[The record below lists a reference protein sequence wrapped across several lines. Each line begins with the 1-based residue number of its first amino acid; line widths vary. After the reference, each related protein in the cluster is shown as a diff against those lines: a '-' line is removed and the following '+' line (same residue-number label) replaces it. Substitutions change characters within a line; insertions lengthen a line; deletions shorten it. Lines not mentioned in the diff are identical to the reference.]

1 MRAACVTPT
10 LTPTAVRQRG
20 AALLAAMLTVTLVAT
35 FAAAALWQQFRG
47 IEVESAERGR
57 VQASWILTGS
67 LDWARLILREDGR
80 NAQADHL
87 AEPWAVPLNEA
98 RLSSFLAVDASSSAS
113 ESNGELEAFLSG
125 QITDLQ
131 SRMNVTNLM
140 DGSAV
145 SEAWLLA
152 FGRLFESLGL
162 QESQLTGMVTQ
173 LLDASRSANPVA
185 VPSTVAGVPTP
196 PAPPPSPTAPLMP
209 QRVDQLVWL
218 GLDPAS
224 LVLLRPY
231 ITLLPARTAINL
243 NTASAEVIHA
253 ATPGMEM
260 ADAQKLVAARASSH
274 FRTVADAIRLI
285 SSPEVQLGMAQHA
298 VASRYFEVQGRL
310 RIDQTVVEERSVLQR
325 DGLSVRTLWRDR
337 GVVVEAAARAARP

>member
-1 MRAACVTPT
+1 MRAAGVHVT
-10 LTPTAVRQRG
+10 RQRG

-98 RLSSFLAVDASSSAS
+98 RLSSFLAVDSSSSAS
-113 ESNGELEAFLSG
+113 ESSAELEAFLSG

-131 SRMNVTNLM
+131 SRMNVTNLI
-140 DGSAV
+140 DGNTV
-145 SEAWLLA
+145 SETSLLA

-162 QESQLTGMVTQ
+162 QASQLTDLATQ
-173 LLDASRSANPVA
+173 LLEASRSANPVA
-185 VPSTVAGVPTP
+185 VPSTTAGVPTP
-196 PAPPPSPTAPLMP
+196 AAPPPSPTAPLMP

-218 GLDPAS
+218 GLDPAA
-224 LVLLRPY
+224 LALLRPY

-260 ADAQKLVAARASSH
+260 ADAQKLVTARARSH
-274 FRTVADAIRLI
+274 FRTVAEAIRLV
-285 SSPEVQLGMAQHA
+285 SDPNVQIALAQHA
-298 VASRYFEVQGRL
+298 VATSFFEVQGQL
-310 RIDQTVVEERSVLQR
+310 RVDQTVVQERSVVQR
-325 DGLSVRTLWRDR
+325 TGLTVRTLWRDR
-337 GVVVEAAARAARP
+337 GVVLVSAASAARP

>member
-1 MRAACVTPT
+1 MRATCGDVTCH
-10 LTPTAVRQRG
+10 RG
-20 AALLAAMLTVTLVAT
+20 AALLSAMLTVTLVAT

-47 IEVESAERGR
+47 IEIETAERGR

-80 NAQADHL
+80 NAQVDHL
-87 AEPWAVPLNEA
+87 GEPWAVPLNEA

-113 ESNGELEAFLSG
+113 ESNPELEAFLSG

-131 SRMNVTNLM
+131 SRMNVTNLI
-140 DGSAV
+140 DGNAL
-145 SEAWLLA
+145 SETSMIT

-162 QESQLTGMVTQ
+162 QASQLSDLSSQ
-173 LLDASRSANPVA
+173 LLEAARSANPVP
-185 VPSTVAGVPTP
+185 VPSTTAGVPNP
-196 PAPPPSPTAPLMP
+196 PAPLPSPTAPLMP
-209 QRVDQLVWL
+209 QRVEQLIWL
-218 GLDPAS
+218 GLDPAA
-224 LVLLRPY
+224 LAVLRPY

-260 ADAQKLVAARASSH
+260 ADAKKLVTARASSH
-274 FRTVADAIRLI
+274 FRTVADAIRQI
-285 SSPEVQLGMAQHA
+285 SSPEVQMGMAQHA

-310 RIDQTVVEERSVLQR
+310 RIDKTVVEERSLLQR

-337 GVVVEAAARAARP
+337 GVVVETAAIAVRP

>member
-1 MRAACVTPT
+1 MRVASVQVTG
-10 LTPTAVRQRG
+10 QRG

-35 FAAAALWQQFRG
+35 FASAALWQQFRG
-47 IEVESAERGR
+47 IEVETAERGR
-57 VQASWILTGS
+57 VQAAWILTGS

-113 ESNGELEAFLSG
+113 EPSAELEAFLSG

-131 SRMNVTNLM
+131 SRMNVTNLI
-140 DGSAV
+140 DGNVV
-145 SEAWLLA
+145 SETSLIA
-152 FGRLFESLGL
+152 FGRLFDSLGL
-162 QESQLTGMVTQ
+162 QAPQLTDLATQ
-173 LLDASRSANPVA
+173 LLDAARSANPVA
-185 VPSTVAGVPTP
+185 VPSTTAGVPTP

-218 GLDPAS
+218 GLDPAA
-224 LVLLRPY
+224 LALLRPY
-231 ITLLPARTAINL
+231 ITLLPVRTAINL
-243 NTASAEVIHA
+243 NTASAQVIHA
-253 ATPGMEM
+253 ATPGMDM

-274 FRTVADAIRLI
+274 FRTVADAIRQI
-285 SSPEVQLGMAQHA
+285 SSPVAQLGMAQHA
-298 VASRYFEVQGRL
+298 VGSRYFEVQGRL

-325 DGLSVRTLWRDR
+325 DGLVVRTLWRDR
-337 GVVVEAAARAARP
+337 GVVQESAASVARP

>member
-1 MRAACVTPT
+1 MMSA
-10 LTPTAVRQRG
+10 RQASSRQHG

-47 IEVESAERGR
+47 IEVETAERGR

-80 NAQADHL
+80 NPQADHL

-98 RLSSFLAVDASSSAS
+98 RLSSFLAVDSSSSAS
-113 ESNGELEAFLSG
+113 ETNVEVEAFLSG
-125 QITDLQ
+125 QISDLQ
-131 SRMNVTNLM
+131 SRMNVINLI
-140 DGSAV
+140 DGNTV
-145 SEAWLLA
+145 SEASLLT

-162 QESQLTGMVTQ
+162 QVSQLTDLSAQ
-173 LLDASRSANPVA
+173 LLAASRSANPVA
-185 VPSTVAGVPTP
+185 VPSVTAGVPTP
-196 PAPPPSPTAPLMP
+196 AAPPPSPTAPLMP

-218 GLDPAS
+218 GLDPAA
-224 LVLLRPY
+224 LALLRPY

-243 NTASAEVIHA
+243 NTASAQVIHA

-260 ADAQKLVAARASSH
+260 ADAQKLVASRASSH
-274 FRTVADAIRLI
+274 FRTVADAIRQI

-298 VASRYFEVQGRL
+298 VASRYFEVRGRL

-325 DGLSVRTLWRDR
+325 DGLSVRTLYRDR
-337 GVVVEAAARAARP
+337 GVVLESAVAGAARP

>member
-1 MRAACVTPT
+1 MMSAGVHVT
-10 LTPTAVRQRG
+10 RQRG

-98 RLSSFLAVDASSSAS
+98 RLSSFLAVDSSSSAS
-113 ESNGELEAFLSG
+113 ESSAELEAFLSG

-131 SRMNVTNLM
+131 SRMNVTNLI
-140 DGSAV
+140 DGNTV
-145 SEAWLLA
+145 SETSLLA

-162 QESQLTGMVTQ
+162 QASQLTDLATQ
-173 LLDASRSANPVA
+173 LLEASRSANPVA
-185 VPSTVAGVPTP
+185 VPSTTAGVPTP
-196 PAPPPSPTAPLMP
+196 AAPPPSPTAPLMP

-218 GLDPAS
+218 GLDPAA
-224 LVLLRPY
+224 LALLRPY

-260 ADAQKLVAARASSH
+260 ADAQKLVTVRASSH
-274 FRTVADAIRLI
+274 FRTVAEAIRLV
-285 SSPEVQLGMAQHA
+285 SDPNVQIALAQHA
-298 VASRYFEVQGRL
+298 VATSYFEVQGQL
-310 RIDQTVVEERSVLQR
+310 RVDQTVVQERSVVQR
-325 DGLSVRTLWRDR
+325 TGLTVRTLWRDR
-337 GVVVEAAARAARP
+337 GVVLVSAASAARP

>member
-1 MRAACVTPT
+1 M
-10 LTPTAVRQRG
+10 TAVCVQAARQRG

-47 IEVESAERGR
+47 IEIESAERGR

-80 NAQADHL
+80 NAAADYL

-98 RLSSFLAVDASSSAS
+98 RLSSFLAVDSSSSAS
-113 ESNGELEAFLSG
+113 ASNAELEAFLSG

-131 SRMNVTNLM
+131 SRMNVTNLI
-140 DGSAV
+140 DGNTV
-145 SEAWLLA
+145 SETSLIA

-162 QESQLTGMVTQ
+162 QSSQLTDLTAQ
-173 LLDASRSANPVA
+173 LLAAARSANPVE
-185 VPSTVAGVPTP
+185 VPSTTPGVPP
-196 PAPPPSPTAPLMP
+196 LPAPPPSPTAPLMP

-218 GLDPAS
+218 GLDPAA
-224 LVLLRPY
+224 LALLRPY

-243 NTASAEVIHA
+243 KTASAQVIHA
-253 ATPGMEM
+253 ATPGLEM

-274 FRTVADAIRLI
+274 FRSVADAIRLI
-285 SSPEVQLGMAQHA
+285 SSPDAQMGMAQHV

-310 RIDQTVVEERSVLQR
+310 RIDQTVVEERSMLQR

-337 GVVVEAAARAARP
+337 GVVLESAVGTARP